1 MKNMSGDRFNY
12 YLKVIMNSRIEDL
25 PEISEQFENDIT
37 ISSAEAQ
44 ELERVIDKHLNLF
57 NRFGAKVVNAA
68 TGAEETPPRSDIDNF
83 GNTSVQLDSQEA
95 YGLEWKVYAPN
106 PGFANSP
113 VKKWYYNR
121 KVASI
126 LNELLTDVVP
136 GRLKDYFDYPPWLLG
151 TVHAPSTIFMPI
163 NEIINL
169 AIGRGVI
176 PDWDYLVARGLPKA
190 LVDVLRTENIGYN
203 L

>member
-1 MKNMSGDRFNY
+1 MFFMVSF
-12 YLKVIMNSRIEDL
+12 
-25 PEISEQFENDIT
+25 
-37 ISSAEAQ
+37 
-44 ELERVIDKHLNLF
+44 
-57 NRFGAKVVNAA
+57 
-68 TGAEETPPRSDIDNF
+68 
-83 GNTSVQLDSQEA
+83 
-95 YGLEWKVYAPN
+95 
-106 PGFANSP
+106 
-113 VKKWYYNR
+113 
-121 KVASI
+121 
-126 LNELLTDVVP
+126 DVVP